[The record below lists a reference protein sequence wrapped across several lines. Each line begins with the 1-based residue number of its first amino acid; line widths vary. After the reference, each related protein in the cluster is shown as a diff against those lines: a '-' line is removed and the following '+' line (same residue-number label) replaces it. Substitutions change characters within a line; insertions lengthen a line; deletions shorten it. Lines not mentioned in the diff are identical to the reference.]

1 MAAAAAAA
9 DAVVTSFE
17 VPVNGDL
24 TVVATALCAAA
35 QPGCV
40 VYLEGPIGAGKTTL
54 VQVCARLLDVKEPVT
69 SPTFALAHRYQ
80 GRVTVSHLD
89 LYRLDAQP
97 LRDPEDLQEYLAD
110 DAVSF
115 VEWPEYGAA
124 WLPPA
129 DVTVRIRTL
138 DDAARRFD
146 LSTAAS

>member
-1 MAAAAAAA
+1 M
-9 DAVVTSFE
+9 
-17 VPVNGDL
+17 
-24 TVVATALCAAA
+24 
-35 QPGCV
+35 
-40 VYLEGPIGAGKTTL
+40 
-54 VQVCARLLDVKEPVT
+54 
-69 SPTFALAHRYQ
+69 
-80 GRVTVSHLD
+80 TVSHLD